1 MTVIEIIDQISNTP
15 GSKDKMTILEQN
27 MSPLLKQIFNDTY
40 DTSRNYY
47 IKKFIEP
54 SGAGEMT
61 IEDNYQVFHNM
72 LDALNKRVVIGNA
85 AIEFVSNTIALY
97 SLKDQDVL
105 YRILDRNLK
114 IGISRDNFNKISGGA
129 IDKFTVALAKKL
141 DEVKGV
147 DILDGTWY
155 VSRKLDG
162 CRCIII
168 CENTTDAA
176 GELTQTIEFK
186 SRQGKT
192 FTTLSNLIPDVKLL
206 FSPYENGKWVLD
218 GELCIVDENGDEHF
232 DWVMKEITRKNHT
245 IQNPCYKAFDLLS
258 WEEFTESIPSRPF
271 SERYETLWNHCNFAK
286 PYMINVV
293 EQELIKNQEVLDKW
307 QDRVI
312 KGNWEGLM
320 VRKGD
325 SVYEGKRTKNL
336 LKIKAMQDAEY
347 IVEDVIMG
355 KVTYNEGGSKEYDAA
370 SALVIRHRGSEV
382 KVGSGLSKEQRLRW
396 FDHPEEIIGKTVTIQ
411 YFEETMDSKT
421 GEPSLRFPVLKYIYE
436 DGRNI

>member
-1 MTVIEIIDQISNTP
+1 MTVIDTIKLISETP
-15 GSKDKMTILEQN
+15 GSKDKMDILQQN

-40 DTSRNYY
+40 DTSRNYH
-47 IKKFIEP
+47 IKKFNV
-54 SGAGEMT
+54 SCCGSLT
-61 IEDNYQVFHNM
+61 IENNYEAFHNA
-72 LDALNKRVVIGNA
+72 LDALNKRVVTGNA
-85 AIEFVSNTIALY
+85 AIQFLENTISLY
-97 SLKDQDVL
+97 TQEDQDIL
-105 YRILDRNLK
+105 YKIVDRNLK
-114 IGISRDNFNKISGGA
+114 IGVSRDNFNKISGDS
-129 IDKFTVALAKKL
+129 IDKFSVALAKKL

-176 GELTQTIEFK
+176 GELTQTVEFK

-206 FSPYENGKWVLD
+206 FNHYENGKWVLD

-258 WEEFTESIPSRPF
+258 WEEFTESIQSRPF
-271 SERYETLWNHCNFAK
+271 SERYEALQNHCDYAE

-293 EQELIKNQEVLDKW
+293 EQELIENQEVLEKW
-307 QDRVI
+307 QKRVI
-312 KGNWEGLM
+312 DGNWEGLM

-325 SVYEGKRTKNL
+325 SIYEGKRTKNL

-347 IVEDVIMG
+347 IIEDVIMG

-396 FDHPEEIIGKTVTIQ
+396 FEHPEEVIGKTATIQ
-411 YFEETMDSKT
+411 YFEETVDSKT

-436 DGRNI
+436 DKREC

>member
-40 DTSRNYY
+40 DTSRNYH

-72 LDALNKRVVIGNA
+72 LNNLNSRLVTGNA

-97 SLKDQDVL
+97 SSKDQDIL
-105 YRILDRNLK
+105 CRILDRNLK

-129 IDKFTVALAKKL
+129 IDKFSVALAKKL

-162 CRCIII
+162 CRCIAI
-168 CENTTDAA
+168 C
-176 GELTQTIEFK
+176 TINSIDGMSVEFK

-192 FTTLSNLIPDVKLL
+192 FNTLGNLVDSVKQFFSNFNPGI
-206 FSPYENGKWVLD
+206 YVLD
-218 GELCIVDENGDEHF
+218 GELCIIDENGDEHF

-245 IQNPCYKAFDLLS
+245 IEKPCYKIFDMLQYGWFVGDDDS
-258 WEEFTESIPSRPF
+258 PEFHL
-271 SERYETLWNHCNFAK
+271 RYKTMKQTYLDTMPENIQL
-286 PYMINVV
+286 V
-293 EQELIKNQEVLDKW
+293 EQELIENQEVLDKW

-325 SVYEGKRTKNL
+325 SIYEGKRTKNL

-436 DGRNI
+436 DGRNV

>member
-1 MTVIEIIDQISNTP
+1 MTVIEIINQIASTP
-15 GSKDKMTILEQN
+15 GSKDKMAILDQN

-40 DTSRNYY
+40 DTSRNYH
-47 IKKFIEP
+47 IKKFTP
-54 SGAGEMT
+54 HSSNGALT
-61 IEDNYQVFHNM
+61 IEDNYQIFHNM
-72 LDALNKRVVIGNA
+72 LDNLNSRAVTGNA
-85 AIEFVSNTIALY
+85 AIEFVYSTVSLY
-97 SLKDQDVL
+97 SLQDQDIL

-129 IDKFTVALAKKL
+129 IDKFSVALAKKL

-162 CRCIII
+162 CRCIAI
-168 CENTTDAA
+168 C
-176 GELTQTIEFK
+176 TIDPVNGMSVEFK

-192 FTTLSNLIPDVKLL
+192 FNTLGNLVDSVKQFFSNFNP
-206 FSPYENGKWVLD
+206 GTWVLD

-245 IQNPCYKAFDLLS
+245 IANPCYKIFDMLWYGWFVGDDDS
-258 WEEFTESIPSRPF
+258 PEFHL
-271 SERYETLWNHCNFAK
+271 RYNAMTQAYLDTMPENIKL
-286 PYMINVV
+286 V
-293 EQELIKNQEVLDKW
+293 EQELIENQEVLEKW
-307 QDRVI
+307 QKRVI
-312 KGNWEGLM
+312 DGNWEGLM

-325 SVYEGKRTKNL
+325 SIYEGKRTKNL

-347 IVEDVIMG
+347 IIEDVIMG

-370 SALVIRHRGSEV
+370 SALVIKHKGSEV

-396 FDHPEEIIGKTVTIQ
+396 FEHPEEVIGKTATIQ
-411 YFEETMDSKT
+411 YFEETVDSKT

-436 DGRNI
+436 DKREC